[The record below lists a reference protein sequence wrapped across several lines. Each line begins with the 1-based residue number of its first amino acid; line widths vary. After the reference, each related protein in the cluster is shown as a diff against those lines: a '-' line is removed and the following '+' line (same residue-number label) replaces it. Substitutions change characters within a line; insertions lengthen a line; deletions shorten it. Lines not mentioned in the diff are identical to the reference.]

1 MNLSHTPLIAL
12 GQRAC
17 RDTDN
22 FQINKRSI
30 EWSYNFS
37 TARKILP
44 LLDLLAKFR
53 RVLACSCS
61 QNFAIAR
68 MLGFSLTLFDFLK
81 FRKSCKT
88 GYVRTEDTSI
98 VNSSDLQLYRR
109 GKGMQHQGN
118 LNFKNSLGFGMWN
131 NRKVTVLDRRT
142 VTNQRVN

>member
-1 MNLSHTPLIAL
+1 MKHKGILLKRQLHRPDGKFSKDVTAFCYLVFYPGVERLRLIR
-12 GQRAC
+12 G
-17 RDTDN
+17 
-22 FQINKRSI
+22 I

-37 TARKILP
+37 SARKILP

-68 MLGFSLTLFDFLK
+68 MLGFSLTLLNFLK

-98 VNSSDLQLYRR
+98 VNSSELQFYRR
-109 GKGMQHQGN
+109 GEGKQHQVN
-118 LNFKNSLGFGMWN
+118 LSFKNSLGFG
-131 NRKVTVLDRRT
+131 K
-142 VTNQRVN
+142 

>member
-1 MNLSHTPLIAL
+1 MRTPGSVYDGRRLLIVSMGL
-12 GQRAC
+12 TISRQTTRRG
-17 RDTDN
+17 
-22 FQINKRSI
+22 I

-53 RVLACSCS
+53 QVLACSCS

-68 MLGFSLTLFDFLK
+68 MLGFSLTLLDFLK

-98 VNSSDLQLYRR
+98 VNASDLQFYRR
-109 GKGMQHQGN
+109 GEGIQHQGN
-118 LNFKNSLGFGMWN
+118 LSNSLGFG
-131 NRKVTVLDRRT
+131 T
-142 VTNQRVN
+142 

>member
-1 MNLSHTPLIAL
+1 MVVTHQRVISL
-12 GQRAC
+12 GSAGSAGSAVYSSNDRG
-17 RDTDN
+17 
-22 FQINKRSI
+22 I

-61 QNFAIAR
+61 QNFVIAR
-68 MLGFSLTLFDFLK
+68 MFGFSLTLFDFLK

-88 GYVRTEDTSI
+88 SYVRTEDTSI

-109 GKGMQHQGN
+109 GEGMQHQAN
-118 LNFKNSLGFGMWN
+118 LSFKNSLRFGA
-131 NRKVTVLDRRT
+131 
-142 VTNQRVN
+142 